1 MQHWASLK
9 NTLILNNAFIV
20 VYWRHWVKCCR
31 IFQIVRN
38 YLNVKLPSVCPIIFV
53 ILWTSKFVNN
63 VLNLIQSH
71 LVKSQ
76 PPLVAYLFMLRNIK
90 LNEIC
95 GKISYHREDK
105 LRLVLLKSVISVL
118 HYLQNR
124 RSNNV
129 LTVAPRLFLFSSKKQ
144 TLIWESENERFILG
158 KCSIIFTFVLSRK
171 HFHIFFNILNRFW

>member
-1 MQHWASLK
+1 MTYLK
-9 NTLILNNAFIV
+9 
-20 VYWRHWVKCCR
+20 VY
-31 IFQIVRN
+31 
-38 YLNVKLPSVCPIIFV
+38 
-53 ILWTSKFVNN
+53 
-63 VLNLIQSH
+63 
-71 LVKSQ
+71 
-76 PPLVAYLFMLRNIK
+76 VAYLFMLRNIK

-105 LRLVLLKSVISVL
+105 LRLVLLKSVISFL
-118 HYLQNR
+118 HYLHNR

-171 HFHIFFNILNRFW
+171 HFHIFLTYLIDFGSYYSKKSVKLIIRLNINSMQKVLHTLETSDCIEIISFVAL